1 MTRPLSVSGNALLYA
16 LIAALVVAVALGAFF
31 FVNKQKEQPENA
43 QLSAEAPMAAEEQQD
58 GTSSAPATE
67 DEAAAPSEPVE
78 IDIAAATSTRAIGN
92 PDAPIKIIEYASMT
106 CSHCGAFHNDVLPVL
121 KEKYIDTG
129 KVYFEFREF
138 PLNDPAL
145 KATLTARCLPEEQYY
160 EFVSVLFKSQGQWDA
175 GLDYMK
181 ALRQNAKLAGMS
193 DATFDACH
201 AEPMLKLKIAENMQE
216 AKDKWK
222 ISATPTFVI
231 NDGAEI
237 FSGVRPLQEFERIF
251 RKLSEGQIGEA
262 PPVE

>member
-1 MTRPLSVSGNALLYA
+1 MTAPAPKNALLYA
-16 LIAALVVAVALGAFF
+16 IAAALAVAIAIGAYFMF
-31 FVNKQKEQPENA
+31 KGDAAEQPLPDAALSYGEVTGETPA
-43 QLSAEAPMAAEEQQD
+43 ATGADEQAVESAE
-58 GTSSAPATE
+58 
-67 DEAAAPSEPVE
+67 PSEPVE
-78 IDIAAATSTRAIGN
+78 IDIAAVTSTRAIGN
-92 PDAPIKIIEYASMT
+92 PDAPIKVIEYASMT
-106 CSHCGAFHNDVLPVL
+106 CSHCGTFHNNILPAL

-145 KATLTARCLPEEQYY
+145 KATLTARCLPESQYY
-160 EFVSVLFKSQGQWDA
+160 DFVSVLFKGQGQWDA

-222 ISATPTFVI
+222 ISSTPTFVI

-237 FSGVRPLQEFERIF
+237 IAGARPLEEFERIF
-251 RKLSEGQIGEA
+251 RKLSEGQVGEA